1 MVLKKTSHQLDLM
14 RQSGQI
20 SAKALEKVL
29 EAVKVGVNLLTLE
42 KIAEDEILNWGGQ
55 PSFKTVNGYKWAS
68 CLSVN
73 QEVVHGLPRDYRL
86 KKGDLLSV
94 DLGTVFTG
102 WHTDVA
108 WSVVVGKRSQGI
120 KGKFLKIGEEAL
132 WAGVKQA
139 VAGKTI
145 GDISHAIQTKVE
157 GANYSVVRSLVGH
170 GIGRNLHEEP
180 EVPGVGQAGI
190 GLILEVGMPLAIEA
204 IYTNGGS
211 EVVLGRDGW
220 TISTR
225 DGSLGGLFEMTVV
238 VGKDQAEV
246 LTDWRSVS

>member
-20 SAKALEKVL
+20 SAKALRKVL
-29 EAVKVGVNLLTLE
+29 ESVKVGVNLLTLE
-42 KIAEDEILNWGGQ
+42 KIAQDEILNWGGQ
-55 PSFKTVNGYKWAS
+55 PSFKTVQGYKWAT
-68 CLSVN
+68 CLTVN

-86 KKGDLLSV
+86 KKGDLLSI
-94 DLGTVFTG
+94 DLGTVFKG

-108 WSVVVGKRSQGI
+108 WSVVVSDKE
-120 KGKFLKIGEEAL
+120 KEKFLALGQEAL
-132 WAGVKQA
+132 WVGVKQA

-145 GDISHAIQTKVE
+145 GNISHSIQTKVE

-180 EVPGVGQAGI
+180 EVPGVGQAGV
-190 GLILEVGMPLAIEA
+190 GLILEAGMTLAIEV
-204 IYTNGGS
+204 IYTNGGP
-211 EVVLGRDGW
+211 EVVLEDDGW
-220 TISTR
+220 TISTK

-246 LTDWRSVS
+246 LTDWRKI

>member
-20 SAKALEKVL
+20 SAKALRKVL
-29 EAVKVGVNLLTLE
+29 ESVKVGVNLLILE
-42 KIAEDEILNWGGQ
+42 KIAADEILNWGGQ
-55 PSFKTVNGYKWAS
+55 PSFKTVQGYKWAT
-68 CLSVN
+68 CLTVN

-86 KKGDLLSV
+86 KKGDLLSI
-94 DLGTVFTG
+94 DLGTVFKS

-108 WSVVVGKRSQGI
+108 WSVVVSDKE
-120 KGKFLKIGEEAL
+120 KEKFLAIGQEAL

-145 GDISHAIQTKVE
+145 GDVSHAIQTKVE

-180 EVPGVGQAGI
+180 EVPGVGQAGV
-190 GLILEVGMPLAIEA
+190 GLILEAGMTLAIEA
-204 IYTNGGS
+204 IYTNGGP
-211 EVVLGRDGW
+211 EVVLEDDGW
-220 TISTR
+220 TISTK

-238 VGKDQAEV
+238 VGEDQAEV
-246 LTDWRSVS
+246 LTDWRKI